1 MTLLYES
8 QFYTV
13 EIPKKAI
20 VDREDGGHIEIFPKT
35 RVVNRQALTPQ
46 QAIELMRLTSV
57 VGQALATVMNER
69 GVDVGRINYQDN
81 GNWSALS
88 KDGPYFHMHI
98 IGRAKSAK
106 ANVYGQAL
114 HFPHPKENP
123 EYYRQFKPLNTDD
136 ILLIRKEMDRLFDL
150 DEYKDSAWRL

>member
-1 MTLLYES
+1 MALLYES

-13 EIPKKAI
+13 EIPKRAI

-46 QAIELMRLTSV
+46 QAIELTRLTSV

-88 KDGPYFHMHI
+88 KDGPYLHIHI

-106 ANVYGQAL
+106 ANAYGQAL

-123 EYYRQFKPLNTDD
+123 EHYRQFKPLNAGD
-136 ILLIRKEMDRLFDL
+136 ILLIRKEIDRLFDL
-150 DEYKDSAWRL
+150 DKYKDSAWGI